1 MRKILATCTLLTIST
16 AAFAQS
22 TAETTGVNSTL
33 GIPPTTED
41 FVKEASM
48 SDMFEIESS
57 KLALQKG
64 GDATKAFAQ
73 QMIDA
78 HHKTTSELKA
88 LLDGGKVKAV
98 PATAMSDA
106 QTKSLEELRGL
117 SGNDFD
123 EAYQDEQEDAHEDAV
138 DLFKRYGSEGD
149 NPDLKAWAAKTVP
162 ALEHHLKMAE
172 DLEEKQ

>member
-1 MRKILATCTLLTIST
+1 MKKLPVTFAFLMIST

-33 GIPPTTED
+33 GIPPKTED
-41 FVKEASM
+41 FVKEVSM

-64 GDATKAFAQ
+64 NAATKAFAQ
-73 QMIDA
+73 QMVDA
-78 HHKTTSELKA
+78 HQKTTSELKA
-88 LLDGGKVKAV
+88 LLDSGKVKAQA
-98 PATAMSDA
+98 ATGMSDA
-106 QTKSLEELRGL
+106 QKSSFDELKNL
-117 SGNDFD
+117 SGKEFD
-123 EAYQDEQEDAHEDAV
+123 DAYQDDQEDAHEDAV
-138 DLFKRYGSEGD
+138 DVFKRYASEGD

-172 DLEEKQ
+172 ELDGK